1 MPFHSPVASL
11 DTCELG
17 TSPPGAW
24 LCHLHLQC
32 TRTNSL
38 GGAQQPQQF
47 PGEYSAAALPMW
59 QGTLRTGTCVSPG
72 GCRTSLW
79 CARSRARG
87 IFIAEGGEAET
98 VQGGSHSLQSP
109 ALSPP
114 QCLFTTPKPC
124 SISSL
129 FISGRFT
136 IPPSPDLLSSSSGP
150 PTTVCHQHGM
160 ATKSWHTELL
170 LSGDLPGLGTP
181 VPSLIQAPAVA
192 QVAPELCPET
202 VLALVSP
209 HSCSAASC
217 SLLHCSCSWPSPWV
231 NLGGCRTRQGREVC
245 LWCVYGSP
253 REWLVRTL

>member
-1 MPFHSPVASL
+1 
-11 DTCELG
+11 
-17 TSPPGAW
+17 
-24 LCHLHLQC
+24 
-32 TRTNSL
+32 
-38 GGAQQPQQF
+38 
-47 PGEYSAAALPMW
+47 MW

-72 GCRTSLW
+72 GCSTSLW
-79 CARSRARG
+79 CAWSRAGG

-98 VQGGSHSLQSP
+98 VQGGSYLLQSP

-124 SISSL
+124 SISTL
-129 FISGRFT
+129 FISGRFI

-170 LSGDLPGLGTP
+170 LSGDLPSLGTP
-181 VPSLIQAPAVA
+181 VPSLVQAPAVA

-202 VLALVSP
+202 VLTLVSP

-217 SLLHCSCSWPSPWV
+217 SLMHCSCSWPSPWV
-231 NLGGCRTRQGREVC
+231 NLGGCRTRQGREMC
-245 LWCVYGSP
+245 LW
-253 REWLVRTL
+253 